1 MNKSTISATV
11 ATLRV
16 PDARLHYEVR
26 GSGPALVLVGAP
38 MDARSFAPVADLLAA
53 DYTVVTTDP
62 RGINRSVL
70 DDPASDSTPERR
82 ADDLAQ
88 LISHVDAGPAVVLG
102 SSGGAV
108 SVLALA
114 QNHADLVDT
123 VIAHE
128 PPFYAML
135 DDREAL
141 RAGVEDII
149 ATYHVGDVK
158 GAWLKFLAQ
167 ANIELPEYILDAMSS
182 PDRDSQD
189 IADERYQHDHMLRQT
204 VDWEPDLGALR
215 DGRTR
220 VLVGIGEESGGQL
233 CERVSLALASA
244 LTIEPT
250 RFPGGHIGFADDPEA
265 FATRLREVLA
275 R

>member
-26 GSGPALVLVGAP
+26 GSGPALVFVGAP

-70 DDPASDSTPERR
+70 DEPASDSTPERR
-82 ADDLAQ
+82 ADDLAR

-114 QNHADLVDT
+114 QSHADLVDT

-128 PPFYAML
+128 PPFYTML

-149 ATYHVGDVK
+149 ATYHAGDVK

-182 PDRDSQD
+182 PDRDPQD

-204 VDWEPDLGALR
+204 VDWEPDLDALR
-215 DGRTR
+215 DRRTR

-244 LTIEPT
+244 LAIEPT

-265 FATRLREVLA
+265 FATRLREVLD